1 MWFYG
6 AFGYFGIMKFAIA
19 PLKWFIILN
28 HTFNSKENVAIYT
41 FCVTLRYKNS
51 IMAQNEMKSFTHVL
65 NVGYIQCVPWHD
77 DLSIWHPT

>member
-1 MWFYG
+1 MFS
-6 AFGYFGIMKFAIA
+6 F
-19 PLKWFIILN
+19 LN
-28 HTFNSKENVAIYT
+28 NKNQYSDDISNYTSNCKENVTVYT
-41 FCVTLRYKNS
+41 FCVNLKYKSS

>member
-1 MWFYG
+1 MIYISNY
-6 AFGYFGIMKFAIA
+6 A
-19 PLKWFIILN
+19 
-28 HTFNSKENVAIYT
+28 SSCKENVTVYT
-41 FCVTLRYKNS
+41 FCVTLKYENS